1 MPEVRHEPS
10 KDFRAGQPLE
20 IRLSSA
26 EPGISV
32 KLYYRHVDQA
42 ERYTMARMEAKENE
56 YYATIPADYTSTEY
70 PLEYYFEVRERT
82 GQAGLHPGFSAS
94 LINQPY
100 FVVRR
105 S

>member
-1 MPEVRHEPS
+1 
-10 KDFRAGQPLE
+10 
-20 IRLSSA
+20 
-26 EPGISV
+26 V

-42 ERYTMARMEAKENE
+42 ERYSTAIMEAKEKE
-56 YYATIPADYTSTEY
+56 YCATIPADYTSAEY

-82 GQAGLHPGFSAS
+82 GRVGLYPGFSAG